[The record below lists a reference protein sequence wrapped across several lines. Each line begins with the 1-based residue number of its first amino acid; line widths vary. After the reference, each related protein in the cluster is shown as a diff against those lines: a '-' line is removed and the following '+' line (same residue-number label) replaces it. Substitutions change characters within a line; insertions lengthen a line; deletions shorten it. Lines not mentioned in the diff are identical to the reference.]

1 MQHTW
6 QLEASL
12 ANLRVVAM
20 RHPKDRIVDA
30 C

>member
-12 ANLRVVAM
+12 ANLGVVAV
-20 RHPKDRIVDA
+20 RHPEDGVMDA
-30 C
+30 G